1 MRVSPRFHNKRSHS
15 FESKTASTPTKVD
28 YRAATMLKKLKSDM
42 PEKIE
47 ASGENRTKSGRK
59 VIKPKRLIEEM

>member
-1 MRVSPRFHNKRSHS
+1 MVVRSGVTERISGNLGKIPNVPKRVHFAP
-15 FESKTASTPTKVD
+15 
-28 YRAATMLKKLKSDM
+28 DM